1 MTVAEL
7 YTYFDTRFSASL
19 SLPWDHDGLQICP
32 DPGREARRVLV
43 SLDVTREAV
52 ARAVR
57 EGCDAILTHHPLF
70 FEPLRQ
76 LCAGVGRGETALPL
90 IRAGIAQMS
99 FHTRFDAADGG
110 MNDLLCAAVGA
121 EPAGR
126 VGPAGE
132 EVARLAR
139 IEPQTPRAFAQKV
152 KKALGASF
160 VLLTEAGEGPVGR
173 IAVCGGDAKDFILPA
188 AEAGA
193 QLLLCGRAGYNA
205 DVEAPEYGVSVLEA
219 GHYNTEAVC
228 LPYFSEELK
237 RLGIEPVVY
246 GECAVRA
253 L

>member
-7 YTYFDTRFSASL
+7 YTYFDARFPASL
-19 SLPWDHDGLQICP
+19 TLPWDHDGLQICP
-32 DPGREARRVLV
+32 NPAREVRRVLV

-52 ARAVR
+52 ARAL
-57 EGCDAILTHHPLF
+57 EENCDAVLTHHPLF

-76 LCAGVGRGETALPL
+76 LCAGAGRGGTALSL

-121 EPAGR
+121 KPIGR
-126 VGPAGE
+126 IGPEGE
-132 EVARLAR
+132 AVARLAE
-139 IEPQTPRAFAQKV
+139 IAPQTPRDFAKTV
-152 KKALGASF
+152 KKALRAPF
-160 VLLTEAGEGPVGR
+160 VLLTEAGEEPVGR
-173 IAVCGGDAKDFILPA
+173 IAVCGGDGKDFIQAA

-193 QLLLCGRAGYNA
+193 GLLLCGRSGYNA

-219 GHYNTEAVC
+219 GHFYTEAVC
-228 LPYFSEELK
+228 LPYFAEELK